1 MMITINNQN
10 KADLFTS
17 AKGNT
22 TMVAASND
30 GKTKRAT
37 RPEDEIVDNGNDN
50 DANDD
55 DDWKQTGKKMTMVKM
70 MTILMVM
77 MMTMVMEAM

>member
-1 MMITINNQN
+1 MPKGIQLWSLPPMMERPRGPP
-10 KADLFTS
+10 DL
-17 AKGNT
+17 K
-22 TMVAASND
+22 MI
-30 GKTKRAT
+30 
-37 RPEDEIVDNGNDN
+37 IVDIGD
-50 DANDD
+50 DYDVNDD